1 MDERRRKYLLILV
14 VAAVILLGSCYSY
27 WQQSTLPHQAS
38 IAPENPAAMA
48 RTPDTDPVVYVSGFV
63 VKPGVMRIAA
73 DSRVID
79 AVNAAGGL
87 AIGADAS
94 RVNLAQKVKDGMHIH
109 VPGSYGPGGTSAPAA
124 TSGDSMKA
132 AVAGD
137 KININTADKN
147 QLDSLPGIGPALADR
162 IIQYRQ
168 ENGMFSAI
176 EDIQNVSGVGAA
188 KFNQLKDR
196 ITI

>member
-1 MDERRRKYLLILV
+1 MDERRRKYLLVIV
-14 VAAVILLGSCYSY
+14 VAAVILLGSSYSY

-38 IAPENPAAMA
+38 IATESPLAIAKM
-48 RTPDTDPVVYVSGFV
+48 PDADPVVYVSGFV
-63 VKPGVMRIAA
+63 VKPGVMRIAEN
-73 DSRVID
+73 SRVID

-87 AIGADAS
+87 AIGADVS
-94 RVNLAQKVKDGMHIH
+94 RVNLAQKVKDGMHIQ
-109 VPGSYGPGGTSAPAA
+109 VPGSYVPSGPGAPAA
-124 TSGDSMKA
+124 TGGSNGT
-132 AVAGD
+132 AVSGD

-176 EDIQNVSGVGAA
+176 EDIQKVSGVGAA